1 MLKHPFLEAIQN
13 QILVW
18 DSAAGTQLRERIP
31 PYVQC
36 LNACNIHQDYFHIVQ
51 NFHQEYRNKGA
62 DILQTNTFGANATK
76 LKNYG
81 FEMQVAEIN
90 RAGAVLAREIAGDER
105 YVAGSVGPL
114 EMDALGEHF
123 DGS

>member
-1 MLKHPFLEAIQN
+1 MFSVSTPVISIKIIFILLKNFIKN
-13 QILVW
+13 T
-18 DSAAGTQLRERIP
+18 GTRGRI
-31 PYVQC
+31 
-36 LNACNIHQDYFHIVQ
+36 YF
-51 NFHQEYRNKGA
+51 K
-62 DILQTNTFGANATK
+62 TNTFGANATK

-105 YVAGSVGPL
+105 YVAGSVRPL